1 VTLDCHPSRATSL
14 LGKRLDERGCFLLFC
29 MPFAQDLPIYL
40 LLRCY
45 RTPFWLAPEY
55 LRGQTKYTEACDL
68 YSVGI
73 ILYEIYS
80 RHSPYEGEDFREVL
94 RKVCDRRINK
104 RPVIPTQTPPKLAE
118 LMKKLWSPDSSFRPK
133 AKDLDMTLMDL
144 ATSDAEPVEAG
155 AVAKRT
161 TSDMLYEIFPRRV
174 ADALKN
180 GQKVNPEDHENV
192 TIVFSDIVRFTDIS
206 RELTPLKVSH
216 MLDRLYLAFDSIARK
231 HQVFKVETIGDAY
244 MGVTNLENNMDH
256 THARNIAEFA
266 VDMINEANKILID
279 EEEPSKGYINIRVG
293 FHSGPVVSNVIGS
306 LNPRYGLFGDTVN
319 TANRMES
326 NSKENRILCSEKAYK
341 LLVEQAPD
349 MPTRKRGKVA
359 VKGKGEMTVYWVGT
373 SLIKANAAK
382 TGRSRGD
389 VQPLQLERRVGFD
402 DDNSEHVDLQDMPT
416 GGPAVPSHIVALN
429 DQLTFGDEPVDSFGE
444 HDAFQPIEQLTG
456 TDPQLFL

>member
-1 VTLDCHPSRATSL
+1 
-14 LGKRLDERGCFLLFC
+14 
-29 MPFAQDLPIYL
+29 M
-40 LLRCY
+40 
-45 RTPFWLAPEY
+45 
-55 LRGQTKYTEACDL
+55 

-80 RHSPYEGEDFREVL
+80 RHSPYEGEDFRDVL
-94 RKVCDRRINK
+94 RKVCDRRVNK
-104 RPVIPTQTPPKLAE
+104 RPVIPDRTPPKFIE
-118 LMKKLWSPDSSFRPK
+118 LMKKLWSPDAAFRPQ
-133 AKDLDMTLMDL
+133 AKEFDMTLMDM

-155 AVAKRT
+155 SDKTKRT

-180 GQKVNPEDHENV
+180 GQKVNPEDHDNV
-192 TIVFSDIVRFTDIS
+192 TIVFSDIVHFTDIS

-216 MLDRLYLAFDSIARK
+216 MLDRLYLAFDRIARK

-244 MGVTNLENNMDH
+244 MGVTNLENNMEH
-256 THARNIAEFA
+256 THTRNIAEFA

-279 EEEPSKGYINIRVG
+279 EETPSKGYIDIRVG

-306 LNPRYGLFGDTVN
+306 MNPRYGLFGDTVN

-326 NSKENRILCSEKAYK
+326 NSKANRILCSERAYK

-373 SLIKANAAK
+373 SLVKANAEHQAVE
-382 TGRSRGD
+382 TGK
-389 VQPLQLERRVGFD
+389 RVGFD
-402 DDNSEHVDLQDMPT
+402 DDLSECGNFNGDVLLHGAHI
-416 GGPAVPSHIVALN
+416 GGLN
-429 DQLTFGDEPVDSFGE
+429 DMLLSNLD
-444 HDAFQPIEQLTG
+444 DAPPETVSSHAPNTSPAF
-456 TDPQLFL
+456 FV